1 MISLKETLITFLAKY
16 LLHIYSNKTKS
27 IKKLNR
33 LENEIPQILLRNIE
47 TEMLRLEYPYYN
59 DTTLIYLD
67 IIYMFLISALI
78 IIICLLLWL

>member
-59 DTTLIYLD
+59 DTTMMYFD
-67 IIYMFLISALI
+67 IIYIFLISALI

>member
-33 LENEIPQILLRNIE
+33 LENEIPQTLLRNIE
-47 TEMLRLEYPYYN
+47 TEMLRLEYPYHN
-59 DTTLIYLD
+59 DTTLIYFD
-67 IIYMFLISALI
+67 IIYIFLISALI

>member
-59 DTTLIYLD
+59 DTTLMYFD
-67 IIYMFLISALI
+67 IIYIFLISALI

>member
-16 LLHIYSNKTKS
+16 LLHIYSSKTKS

-59 DTTLIYLD
+59 DTTLMYFD
-67 IIYMFLISALI
+67 IIYIFLISALI

>member
-1 MISLKETLITFLAKY
+1 MITLKETLIVFLAKY
-16 LLHIYSNKTKS
+16 FSRIYNDKNKS

-59 DTTLIYLD
+59 DTTLMYFD
-67 IIYMFLISALI
+67 IIYIFLISALI